1 MKNQMEIL
9 ELKNKII
16 KITSLDEWLNN
27 RRKSELENRALEI
40 IPSEHRGEKKKKDL
54 KMRFQGFVSE
64 L

>member
-27 RRKSELENRALEI
+27 RRKRELENRALEI
-40 IPSEHRGEKKKKDL
+40 IPSEHRGEKKDL
-54 KMRFQGFVSE
+54 KMRYQGFVSE